1 MSGKTYPWIDLMA
14 ASGLII
20 YKNMKNA
27 KINDFSVKETQNSW
41 NHSRLADQ
49 NPDTSESTV
58 QIITIKVI
66 Q

>member
-1 MSGKTYPWIDLMA
+1 MA